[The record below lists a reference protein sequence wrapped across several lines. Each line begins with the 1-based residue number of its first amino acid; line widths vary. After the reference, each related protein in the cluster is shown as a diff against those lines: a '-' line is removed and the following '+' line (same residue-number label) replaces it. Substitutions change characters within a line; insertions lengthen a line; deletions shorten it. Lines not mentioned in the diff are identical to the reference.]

1 MTARPVD
8 VAPTGPVRF
17 PDSGLERGWEA
28 SAVIVLTILLLI
40 FGLVSLYNA
49 SSIFAMEQELADTY
63 YVLRQGIGAAIG
75 VVVMVICAFIP
86 YTVWSRLSWPL
97 LLISI
102 GSLVLLVVPWTESIA
117 PSINGSRRWL
127 RIGITVQPSEFA
139 KIAIVVWTAGMAVK
153 KASQFRSLR
162 QGLAPFLVAWAL
174 LVLPIALEPDFSTA
188 LLIGLLGLIIV
199 FSAGAR
205 ISHFIF
211 LGLALAP
218 IVYWQ
223 LAGVGFRLQRLLA
236 WVNPASDPA
245 GAGFQA
251 HQSLIAMGSG
261 GITGVG
267 IGQGRQRFGF
277 LPEAHNDFIF
287 SMIGE
292 QWGLIGVLVLLMM
305 YVALVLVGFRIASR
319 APDLFGE
326 LLALGFTSLIAL
338 QALLHMAVGL
348 SLLPTTG
355 LALPLISYGRSNLI
369 VTLASL
375 GILMSVARMAP
386 GIKAARA

>member
-1 MTARPVD
+1 MTARPAD
-8 VAPTGPVRF
+8 VAPSGPIQF
-17 PDSGLERGWEA
+17 PDSGLGHGWEP
-28 SAVIVLTILLLI
+28 SAVMVLTALLLI
-40 FGLVSLYNA
+40 IGLVSLYSA
-49 SSIFAMEQELADTY
+49 SSILAIEQGVGDTY
-63 YVLRQGIGAAIG
+63 YLGRQGTG
-75 VVVMVICAFIP
+75 VVIGLVVMIGGAFIP
-86 YTVWSRLSWPL
+86 YSIWSRLSWPL

-102 GSLVLLVVPWTESIA
+102 GSLVLLVLPGTQSIA

-127 RIGITVQPSEFA
+127 QVGITVQPSEFA

-153 KASQFRSLR
+153 KTSQFRSLR
-162 QGLAPFLVAWAL
+162 RGLAPFLVAWAM
-174 LVLPIALEPDFSTA
+174 LVIPIAIEPDFSTA
-188 LLIGLLGLIIV
+188 FLIGLLGLIIV

-211 LGLALAP
+211 LGLVLAP

-223 LAGVGFRLQRLLA
+223 IAGVGFRADRFEAFL
-236 WVNPASDPA
+236 NPASEQT
-245 GAGFQA
+245 GAGYQSYQA
-251 HQSLIAMGSG
+251 LLGMGSG
-261 GITGVG
+261 GWFGVG

-292 QWGLIGVLVLLMM
+292 EWGFIGVLVLLMM
-305 YVALVLVGFRIASR
+305 YVTLVLVGFRIARR

-338 QALLHMAVGL
+338 QALLHMGVGL
-348 SLLPTTG
+348 GLLPTTG
-355 LALPLISYGRSNLI
+355 LALPLVSYGRSNLI

-375 GILMSVARMAP
+375 GILMSVARAAP
-386 GIKAARA
+386 GIKVARA

>member
-8 VAPTGPVRF
+8 VAPTAPVQF
-17 PDSGLERGWEA
+17 PDSGLGRGWET
-28 SAVIVLTILLLI
+28 SAVFVLTALLLI

-63 YVLRQGIGAAIG
+63 YVLRQGTGVAIG

-86 YTVWSRLSWPL
+86 YSVWSRLSWPL

-117 PSINGSRRWL
+117 PSINGSRRWF

-139 KIAIVVWTAGMAVK
+139 KIAIVIWTAGMAVK
-153 KASQFRSLR
+153 KASQFQSLR
-162 QGLAPFLVAWAL
+162 RGLAPFLVAWAL
-174 LVLPIALEPDFSTA
+174 LVIPVALEPDFSTA

-199 FSAGAR
+199 FCAGAR
-205 ISHFIF
+205 ISHFVF
-211 LGLALAP
+211 LGLGLAP

-223 LAGVGFRLQRLLA
+223 LGVGFRVERLLA
-236 WVNPASDPA
+236 WANPASDPG
-245 GAGFQA
+245 GAGYQVW
-251 HQSLIAMGSG
+251 QSLIAMGSG

-267 IGQGRQRFGF
+267 IGQGGQRFGF

-326 LLALGFTSLIAL
+326 LLALGLTSLIAL

-348 SLLPTTG
+348 GLLPTTG
-355 LALPLISYGRSNLI
+355 LALPLVSYGRSNLI

-386 GIKAARA
+386 GIKATRA

>member
-1 MTARPVD
+1 MTARPAD
-8 VAPTGPVRF
+8 VAPSGPIRF
-17 PDSGLERGWEA
+17 PDSGLGHGWEP
-28 SAVIVLTILLLI
+28 SAVMVLTALLLI
-40 FGLVSLYNA
+40 IGLVSLYSA
-49 SSIFAMEQELADTY
+49 SSILALEQGVGDTY
-63 YVLRQGIGAAIG
+63 YLGRQGIGVVIG
-75 VVVMVICAFIP
+75 LVVMISCAFIP
-86 YTVWSRLSWPL
+86 YSIWSRLSWPL

-102 GSLVLLVVPWTESIA
+102 GSLVLLVLPWTQSIA

-127 RIGITVQPSEFA
+127 QVGITVQPSEFA

-153 KASQFRSLR
+153 KTSQFRSLR
-162 QGLAPFLVAWAL
+162 RGLAPFLVAWAM
-174 LVLPIALEPDFSTA
+174 LVIPIAIEPDFSTA
-188 LLIGLLGLIIV
+188 FLIGLLGLIIV

-211 LGLALAP
+211 LGLVLAP

-223 LAGVGFRLQRLLA
+223 IAGVGFRADRFEAFL
-236 WVNPASDPA
+236 NPASEQT
-245 GAGFQA
+245 GAGYQSYQA
-251 HQSLIAMGSG
+251 LLGMGSG
-261 GITGVG
+261 GWFGVG

-292 QWGLIGVLVLLMM
+292 EWGFIGVLVLLMI
-305 YVALVLVGFRIASR
+305 YVTLVLVGFRIAQR

-338 QALLHMAVGL
+338 QALLHMGVGL
-348 SLLPTTG
+348 GLLPTTG
-355 LALPLISYGRSNLI
+355 LALPLVSYGRSNLI

-375 GILMSVARMAP
+375 GILMSVARAAP

>member
-1 MTARPVD
+1 
-8 VAPTGPVRF
+8 
-17 PDSGLERGWEA
+17 
-28 SAVIVLTILLLI
+28 VIVLTVLLLI

-63 YVLRQGIGAAIG
+63 YVIRQAMGVAIG
-75 VVVMVICAFIP
+75 LVVMVICAFIP
-86 YTVWSRLSWPL
+86 YSVWSRLSWPL

-162 QGLAPFLVAWAL
+162 RGLAPFLVAWTL

-188 LLIGLLGLIIV
+188 LLIGLLGLIVV

-211 LGLALAP
+211 LGLVLAP
-218 IVYWQ
+218 IVYSQ
-223 LAGVGFRLQRLLA
+223 LVGVGFRLERLLA
-236 WVNPASDPA
+236 WLNPASDPA

-251 HQSLIAMGSG
+251 HQSLVAMGSG
-261 GITGVG
+261 GIAGVG

-292 QWGLIGVLVLLMM
+292 QWGLIGVLTLLMM

-355 LALPLISYGRSNLI
+355 LALPLVSYGRSNLI

-375 GILMSVARMAP
+375 GILMSVARVAP